1 MRKGDVW
8 LINLDPTIGA
18 EIKKTRPAVIVSEDA
33 IGVLPLKV
41 VVPVTDW
48 KDRYAA
54 APWMVR
60 LEPDTQNKLV
70 KTSAADCF
78 QVRSVSQE
86 RFIRLVGSLPRLRM
100 VETEIAPVS
109 SARQHISS
117 FRLARLSCRHQSEY
131 AALARE
137 DALAYR
143 SFASDIFT
151 NYMPT
156 RSTGN
161 SSPCHPRHS
170 QRIPSDLGVSWR
182 GVTNPSC
189 FFLLYKLFTRY

>member
-48 KDRYAA
+48 KDRYAV

-60 LEPDTQNKLV
+60 LDPDNQNRLD

-78 QVRSVSQE
+78 QIRSVSQE
-86 RFIRLVGSLPRLRM
+86 RFVRQVGSLPRHGM
-100 VETEIAPVS
+100 IQIET
-109 SARQHISS
+109 
-117 FRLARLSCRHQSEY
+117 
-131 AALARE
+131 ALARV
-137 DALAYR
+137 
-143 SFASDIFT
+143 
-151 NYMPT
+151 
-156 RSTGN
+156 
-161 SSPCHPRHS
+161 
-170 QRIPSDLGVSWR
+170 LGTTAR
-182 GVTNPSC
+182 
-189 FFLLYKLFTRY
+189 K